1 MKKLYTKKENYIEAV
16 QYKGEFDYVDGFDFI
31 EPSGKL
37 VKTMTLE
44 ETKTQGYPRTAR
56 KAFIFI
62 NSNGFQGRMQVDIG
76 DYIVYEKNSKTVMKK
91 DEFERIT
98 YAVEEELKYNLS
110 IEEVKGLAYNN
121 IISLDKDNILKLLTI
136 EGLEMIQKGNDIV
149 IVVEDMDKDRIKI
162 NICLSEEC
170 YGNTVESKRSFV
182 KDRTMNEYYE

>member
-1 MKKLYTKKENYIEAV
+1 MIRKKGSLIIEIMLASAIIMLLLLVICQSVVCKGKWQEMKK
-16 QYKGEFDYVDGFDFI
+16 
-31 EPSGKL
+31 
-37 VKTMTLE
+37 
-44 ETKTQGYPRTAR
+44 
-56 KAFIFI
+56 
-62 NSNGFQGRMQVDIG
+62 
-76 DYIVYEKNSKTVMKK
+76 KK

-182 KDRTMNEYYE
+182 KDRTMNEYYK

>member
-1 MKKLYTKKENYIEAV
+1 MKKLYTKKESYIEAV

-31 EPSGKL
+31 ESSGKL

-91 DEFERIT
+91 DEFERT
-98 YAVEEELKYNLS
+98 FR
-110 IEEVKGLAYNN
+110 EVNCVDAE
-121 IISLDKDNILKLLTI
+121 IIDNQ
-136 EGLEMIQKGNDIV
+136 EA
-149 IVVEDMDKDRIKI
+149 
-162 NICLSEEC
+162 
-170 YGNTVESKRSFV
+170 
-182 KDRTMNEYYE
+182 